1 MGPTDT
7 FSRARDLLFAERDD
21 YGAAYAKFRW
31 PVLDRFNWALDW
43 FDAYAQGNERTALW
57 IVDDEGGETRMSF
70 ASLADRSSRVAI
82 FLRDQG
88 VRRGDRV
95 LLMLPNVAPLWEAML

>member
-21 YGAAYAKFRW
+21 YGAAYGGFRW
-31 PVLDRFNWALDW
+31 PALDRFNWALDW
-43 FDAYAQGNERTALW
+43 FDAYAAGNDRPALW
-57 IVDDEGGETRMSF
+57 IMDDEGGEVRYSF
-70 ASLADRSSRVAI
+70 AEMAERSNRVAN
-82 FLRDQG
+82 FLRARG

-95 LLMLPNVAPLWEAML
+95 LLMLPNVAPLWEAM